1 MRVDEPTV
9 LRFLE
14 GVYEDVKGVRRDLRR
29 DDRIETDLGIDS
41 IAAMEMVIALEEQ
54 FGVQLADD
62 GRIADVRTIG
72 DLIDVVLAPGG

>member
-1 MRVDEPTV
+1 LRVDEPEV

-29 DDRIETDLGIDS
+29 DDSIEADLGIDS
-41 IAAMEMVIALEEQ
+41 IAAMEMVIALEEE

-62 GRIADVRTIG
+62 GRIAGVRTIG
-72 DLIDVVLAPGG
+72 DLIDVVLAPAG